1 MQRHIFHM
9 RLTCEY
15 AEENAIADLRVEHL
29 EEGDW
34 KSLELGTLTPGFLIF
49 TYAVFTCQHMF
60 LRANATERNLLLA
73 ASHGSILIDGVDIRA
88 YDVRSL
94 RRRIG
99 QVLQDVVL
107 FSGGETAGRQTGSWY
122 TEGEDTVT
130 ALSAET
136 GETLYIGILVVI
148 AIVAFTATV
157 VLSRFIETTGRS

>member
-73 ASHGSILIDGVDIRA
+73 ASHGSILIDASPDWHIEKLHVSFEGKLKSGSATQDDIDYITGRMQQCP
-88 YDVRSL
+88 VSKNL
-94 RRRIG
+94 G
-99 QVLQDVVL
+99 QI
-107 FSGGETAGRQTGSWY
+107 E
-122 TEGEDTVT
+122 
-130 ALSAET
+130 
-136 GETLYIGILVVI
+136 ETL
-148 AIVAFTATV
+148 
-157 VLSRFIETTGRS
+157 TTLQLL